1 MPNLN
6 KVFLMGN
13 LTRDPELR
21 YTPSGAAIVEFGMA
35 INRQWKGQDG
45 QKKEEVTFVD
55 VLAWQ
60 RTAEIISEYCKK
72 GSPLFVEGRLQLD
85 QWEGKDGQKR
95 SRMRVVVD
103 NMQFIGA
110 PAGARRGPAP
120 EGGNAAPPPQR
131 SAPPPR
137 RPASAPAAAPAQDAP
152 PPADEPPPPA
162 EGSFKVDDDIPF

>member
-21 YTPSGAAIVEFGMA
+21 YTPSGAAVVEFGMA
-35 INRQWKGQDG
+35 INRQWKDKDG

-55 VLAWQ
+55 VTAWQ

-72 GSPLFVEGRLQLD
+72 GSPLFVEGRLQMD
-85 QWEGKDGQKR
+85 SWEGKDGQKKYK
-95 SRMRVVVD
+95 MRVVVEG
-103 NMQFIGA
+103 MQLIGG
-110 PAGARRGPAP
+110 PGGGRRGTS
-120 EGGNAAPPPQR
+120 EGAGAPPPQR

-137 RPASAPAAAPAQDAP
+137 RPAPPAAAQNAAP
-152 PPADEPPPPA
+152 PSSDEPPPPA

>member
-6 KVFLMGN
+6 KVLLMGN

-21 YTPSGAAIVEFGMA
+21 YTPSGAAVVEFGMA

-55 VLAWQ
+55 VTAWQ

-85 QWEGKDGQKR
+85 SWDGKDGQKKYK
-95 SRMRVVVD
+95 MRVVVE
-103 NMQFIGA
+103 NMQLLGG
-110 PAGARRGPAP
+110 PSGARRGAPA

-137 RPASAPAAAPAQDAP
+137 RPAPAPAPAQDAP

>member
-6 KVFLMGN
+6 KVLLMGN

-21 YTPSGAAIVEFGMA
+21 YTPSGAAVVEFGMA

-55 VLAWQ
+55 VMAWQ

-85 QWEGKDGQKR
+85 TWEGKDGQKR

-103 NMQFIGA
+103 NMQLLGSPGGRRA
-110 PAGARRGPAP
+110 PA
-120 EGGNAAPPPQR
+120 EGGPAAPPSR
-131 SAPPPR
+131 NAPPARKP
-137 RPASAPAAAPAQDAP
+137 APAAAPAQDAP
-152 PPADEPPPPA
+152 PPPDVEPPPPA